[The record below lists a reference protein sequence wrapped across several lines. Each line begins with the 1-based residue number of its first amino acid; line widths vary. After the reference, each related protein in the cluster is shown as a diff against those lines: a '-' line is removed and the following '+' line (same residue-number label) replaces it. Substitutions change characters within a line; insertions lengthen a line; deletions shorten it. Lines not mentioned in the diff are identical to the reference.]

1 MYFSYLELQI
11 LGFSFSSSWI
21 PWCRPN
27 KIFCSEPEHSV
38 RKIPKMSHLNF
49 HLKNHPNYLWK
60 EYCTKL
66 DFLSVF
72 QTLWNWEDKNKN
84 EIRDIGLQWTLGRR
98 AKSYLAP
105 MKMPYAHSSNT
116 TPIFP
121 SSRLR
126 TNLHFKKA
134 FENKMKTFDETK
146 EEEKVFCYFA
156 HIFITFI
163 FSLFPIESVIWKV
176 SNSIFKYF
184 LFLFSVEMFSVHGNS
199 FGIALRLSFP
209 CCLLLLT
216 NFCFR
221 HNL

>member
-1 MYFSYLELQI
+1 MQEWKFWSLLDEALPWLLSLQLLLWGRSVSPPPSWYKLTTAII
-11 LGFSFSSSWI
+11 LLMQLLVSLVFFLSRIANFGFSFSSSWI

-126 TNLHFKKA
+126 TNLHF
-134 FENKMKTFDETK
+134 
-146 EEEKVFCYFA
+146 
-156 HIFITFI
+156 
-163 FSLFPIESVIWKV
+163 
-176 SNSIFKYF
+176 
-184 LFLFSVEMFSVHGNS
+184 
-199 FGIALRLSFP
+199 
-209 CCLLLLT
+209 
-216 NFCFR
+216 
-221 HNL
+221 